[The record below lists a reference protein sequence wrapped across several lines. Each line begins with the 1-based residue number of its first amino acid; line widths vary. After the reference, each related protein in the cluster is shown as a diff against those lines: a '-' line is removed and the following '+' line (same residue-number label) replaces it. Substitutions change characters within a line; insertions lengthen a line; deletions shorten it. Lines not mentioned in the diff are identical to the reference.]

1 MTDAPESPTAPASAP
16 STVIPIRRTED
27 AATGPTPPKT
37 LLWIAAILGIAAL
50 LLLPRLLTGDE
61 DEAAA
66 PGAGGGGRPGGG
78 GRAAPTV
85 TAVTARQETLEDA
98 LTATGSLLAWE
109 EVAVS
114 AEAAGRVV
122 SVAFSE
128 GSYVRRGQVLAVLN
142 TDVIEAQAQAL
153 QAQLDLARV
162 QLGRQQALYDIG
174 GLSRAALDQSASQ
187 VRVLE
192 AQLSQQRAE
201 SGRRR
206 IVAPFSGRMG
216 LSDLSPGAYVSP
228 GQSIGM
234 LRVTSPLK
242 LEFAVPERYAGR
254 IRTGAAVDFRLPGDS
269 APRTAQ
275 VYALEPA
282 VDAATRAFT
291 VRARVG
297 NPEGTLQP
305 GTFAEVRLAI
315 DRVENALLVPASA
328 LTPGVDSSS
337 VWVVRDGK
345 ASRRRIATGV
355 RTADD
360 VQVTAGLA
368 AGDSVLTSGF
378 EELREGGAVRVARD
392 AAFDPTTVRPD
403 TTRPASGAYRPAQ

>member
-1 MTDAPESPTAPASAP
+1 M
-16 STVIPIRRTED
+16 IPIRRTE
-27 AATGPTPPKT
+27 GSSSGVSPRKT
-37 LLWIAAILGIAAL
+37 LLWIGAILAVVAL
-50 LLLPRLLTGDE
+50 LVLPRLMKGD
-61 DEAAA
+61 DEAA
-66 PGAGGGGRPGGG
+66 PGGGAGGARPAGGPGGG
-78 GRAAPTV
+78 RGTPLV
-85 TAVTARQETLEDA
+85 TAAVVRQQTLEDG

-122 SVAFSE
+122 SVSFSE

-142 TDVIEAQAQAL
+142 TDVIDAQAQAL
-153 QAQLDLARV
+153 RAQLDLARV
-162 QLGRQQALYDIG
+162 QLDRQQALFDIG
-174 GLSRAALDQSASQ
+174 GLSRAALDQSRSQ

-192 AQLSQQRAE
+192 AQLAQQRAE

-206 IVAPFSGRMG
+206 IVAPFSGQMG

-254 IRTGAAVDFRLPGDS
+254 IRSGAAVDFALPGEP

-275 VYALEPA
+275 VYAIEPA

-305 GTFAEVRLAI
+305 GTFAEVRLAV
-315 DRVENALLVPASA
+315 DRIENALLVPASA
-328 LTPGVDSSS
+328 LTPGTDSAF
-337 VWVVRDGK
+337 VWVMQGGK
-345 ASRRRIATGV
+345 ASKRRIATGI

-378 EELREGGAVRVARD
+378 EELREGGAVRVDRD
-392 AAFDPTTVRPD
+392 PVFDPSTVRAD
-403 TTRPASGAYRPAQ
+403 TTRPATDAYRPVG